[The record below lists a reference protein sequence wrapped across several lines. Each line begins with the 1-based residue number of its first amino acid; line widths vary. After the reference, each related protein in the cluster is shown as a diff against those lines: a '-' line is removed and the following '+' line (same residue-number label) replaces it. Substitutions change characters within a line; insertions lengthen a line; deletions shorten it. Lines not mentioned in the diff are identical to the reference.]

1 MSVTFSRSVQQNTN
15 SSKQVKLQV
24 NQSRRSQG
32 LTYDTIAPN
41 IIESNRNA
49 TFSDVNI
56 SSDLNVEKSISTN
69 KLSLKKGIVFKNI
82 TTSLDLEQAIIQ
94 TLSGDL
100 LKGLNNINDLS
111 NNLNYLYNLTNILKS
126 DIILNNSNI
135 NYNSSRLDLI
145 ENKL

>member
-1 MSVTFSRSVQQNTN
+1 

>member
-1 MSVTFSRSVQQNTN
+1 MP
-15 SSKQVKLQV
+15 QVKLQV